1 MVGFFTKAAL
11 VVDALCLGPHWVYDP
26 GLLAQ
31 AYPQGIYRY
40 SEPLSQYHPHCHAG
54 DFTHYG
60 DQLWFFQQELER
72 NKGFDLE
79 SWRTTW
85 LAKMADYSGYIDGAT
100 REALASGGHGS
111 QSNDLAGVTRIAA
124 LLDLGLP
131 LDKTVAMAREET
143 TVAYGNP
150 VIADVAEFFVRAVD
164 QIQRQAS
171 FAAAFRAAS
180 ESGQYQVVGMDSILD
195 QIDNELAASTSIH
208 EVATAMG
215 TSCHMPEALPL
226 VLYLAQNN
234 SANFADTISTNAL
247 LGGDNA
253 ARGMVLAL
261 LFVARDGD
269 VGARLFGQ
277 LSISKKE

>member
-26 GLLAQ
+26 GQLAQ
-31 AYPQGIYRY
+31 AYPQGVYRM
-40 SEPLSQYHPHCHAG
+40 SEPLSQYHPGCHAG
-54 DFTHYG
+54 DLTHYG

-72 NKGFDLE
+72 NNGFDLD
-79 SWRTTW
+79 SWRNTW
-85 LAKMADYSGYIDGAT
+85 LSKMADYQGYIDGAT
-100 REALASGGHGS
+100 REALASKGHGS
-111 QSNDLAGVTRIAA
+111 QSNDLAGVSRIAA

-131 LDKTVAMAREET
+131 LEQTVAMAREET
-143 TVAYGNP
+143 TVAYGHP
-150 VIADVAEFFVRAVD
+150 VIADVAEFFVRTVD
-164 QIQRQAS
+164 QIQQQSS
-171 FAAAFRAAS
+171 FANAFRAAS
-180 ESGQYQVVGMDSILD
+180 QSGQYEAVVMDSLLD
-195 QIDNELAASTSIH
+195 QVDNDLASSTSVY

-234 SANFADTISTNAL
+234 ATSFADAMSTNAL

-269 VGARLFGQ
+269 VGAELFDQ
-277 LSISKKE
+277 LSIAKQ